1 MAKFLSL
8 LKEINGK
15 VRMHDRKSDIVA
27 YGESV
32 S

>member
-8 LKEINGK
+8 LKETNGK
-15 VRMHDRKSDIVA
+15 VRMDPESNIMA